1 MLGRAFEMMNEEA
14 QKNLKYALDFLFCCP
29 KEFANIQFVANYGFK
44 KFIDKMIKDFNANQQ
59 NIDLLNVY
67 NNVKNSF
74 VTYETTLALQKYPG
88 LEREELKNFVK
99 SNGITSSLFLS
110 STFPYSKHVIA
121 FYNAGFELFTYEEY
135 RPFFYDEFFIK
146 LIRKNKKTLDKDTFN
161 QYCKTMQAL
170 LSVFPEYNHLFDG
183 DGKSLGK
190 WNQKFMQKLRYELVG
205 I

>member
-1 MLGRAFEMMNEEA
+1 MMNEEA

-121 FYNAGFELFTYEEY
+121 FYNAWFELFTYEEY
-135 RPFFYDEFFIK
+135 RPFF
-146 LIRKNKKTLDKDTFN
+146 
-161 QYCKTMQAL
+161 TMNF
-170 LSVFPEYNHLFDG
+170 S
-183 DGKSLGK
+183 
-190 WNQKFMQKLRYELVG
+190 
-205 I
+205 

>member
-1 MLGRAFEMMNEEA
+1 MMNEEA

-44 KFIDKMIKDFNANQQ
+44 KFIDKMIKDVNANQQ
-59 NIDLLNVY
+59 NIDLLNIY
-67 NNVKNSF
+67 NNAKNAF
-74 VTYETTLALQKYPG
+74 ITYETILALQEHPELKS
-88 LEREELKNFVK
+88 EELKNFVK
-99 SNGITSSLFLS
+99 SNGTTSSLFLA
-110 STFPYSKHVIA
+110 STFPYPKQVIA
-121 FYNAGFELFTYEEY
+121 FFNTGFELFVHEEY

-146 LIRKNKKTLDKDTFN
+146 LIRKNKKTLDKDTFT

-183 DGKSLGK
+183 DGKNLGK

>member
-1 MLGRAFEMMNEEA
+1 MMNEEA

-110 STFPYSKHVIA
+110 STFPYPKQVIA
-121 FYNAGFELFTYEEY
+121 FFNTGFELFVHEEY

-146 LIRKNKKTLDKDTFN
+146 LIRKNKKTLDKDIFN
-161 QYCKTMQAL
+161 QYCKTMQDL
-170 LSVFPEYNHLFDG
+170 LSIFPEYNHLFDG
-183 DGKSLGK
+183 DGKNLGK